1 MYTALETGHYL
12 LYCRRQVVQ
21 SAEHGPVIADLER
34 TEAYRPSCRVQQYGS
49 SQKCVGYRV
58 RKTRWGW
65 RGKCTAVTN
74 SVLQESVSSVGQIEK
89 SARPERKNF
98 PFLSA
103 ATPAQATPVITGDCE
118 LIRNFANNN

>member
-1 MYTALETGHYL
+1 MSRVKDEMGLAREMY
-12 LYCRRQVVQ
+12 RRHQ
-21 SAEHGPVIADLER
+21 L
-34 TEAYRPSCRVQQYGS
+34 
-49 SQKCVGYRV
+49 
-58 RKTRWGW
+58 
-65 RGKCTAVTN
+65 RGAREC
-74 SVLQESVSSVGQIEK
+74 VSSVGQIEK